1 MQETAQK
8 IIQAFPGR
16 GQMAAFAGRLLDWL
30 NADLSAGSEPL
41 TDSRARALLLAGDL
55 LDEPTRHSFA
65 QTAENET
72 GLRAA
77 LYDLLR
83 ESGLADNEEVT
94 ALAAASAA
102 AGAPDKVAAPAWLAL
117 AVAAHA
123 WRSGFP
129 LDRLDPA
136 SPPDPYS
143 PAGQVLKRAAFF
155 ARQQVQR
162 SATERDKLGR
172 KLGYNAAA
180 GGTPSL
186 DTMRSE
192 APAPPLPPYYR
203 PPVPVSYPEYTPG
216 VHVNPDEVE
225 QAPASPERGAR
236 ISISDDDLAP
246 APSVTGS
253 PAPNAPIT
261 QPPLRIDPSQLE
273 PPVQPTRQP
282 PAPRPPAPPRP
293 PQVVMP
299 PAATSANTATRR
311 RGRPATATTKLRVL
325 VQEHPDGPGLYGLQ
339 VRISSRG
346 ARRYV
351 AGTTNKD
358 GEFLAELP
366 VQMDMGLTY
375 DVDVTWPRDFG
386 GEVERKS
393 ITLNADRTHFT
404 LPFYRTLKA

>member
-1 MQETAQK
+1 MQETALK

-65 QTAENET
+65 QVAENET
-72 GLRAA
+72 GMRAA

-83 ESGLADNEEVT
+83 ESGLADNEEVA

-180 GGTPSL
+180 GDAPSL
-186 DTMRSE
+186 DTMRPE

-203 PPVPVSYPEYTPG
+203 PPVPVRYPEYTSG
-216 VHVNPDEVE
+216 VQVDPDEVE
-225 QAPASPERGAR
+225 QTPASPERGAR
-236 ISISDDDLAP
+236 ISISDADLAP
-246 APSVTGS
+246 TPPGP
-253 PAPNAPIT
+253 PAPHAPIT
-261 QPPLRIDPSQLE
+261 QPPLRIDPSQIPE

-282 PAPRPPAPPRP
+282 PAPRPAAPPRP

-311 RGRPATATTKLRVL
+311 RGRAATTTTKLRVL

-366 VQMDMGLTY
+366 VQLDMGLTY

>member
-1 MQETAQK
+1 MQETALK

-65 QTAENET
+65 QATENEM

-83 ESGLADNEEVT
+83 ESGLADNAEVA

-102 AGAPDKVAAPAWLAL
+102 TGAPDKVIAPAWLAL
-117 AVAAHA
+117 AVAGHA

-143 PAGQVLKRAAFF
+143 PAGQVLKRAAYF

-180 GGTPSL
+180 AGTPTL
-186 DTMRSE
+186 DTMR
-192 APAPPLPPYYR
+192 PDTPIPPLPPYYR
-203 PPVPVSYPEYTPG
+203 TPVPVRYPEYTPE
-216 VHVNPDEVE
+216 VQVNPDEVE
-225 QAPASPERGAR
+225 QMPASPEPGAR
-236 ISISDDDLAP
+236 ISISDADLGP
-246 APSVTGS
+246 TPSAPS
-253 PAPNAPIT
+253 APIT

-282 PAPRPPAPPRP
+282 PAPLRP

-299 PAATSANTATRR
+299 PAATAANRATRR
-311 RGRPATATTKLRVL
+311 RGRPATTTTKLRVL